1 VSSGLRILVVAPSWI
16 GDAILSQ
23 PLLALLKR
31 KEPDAS
37 IDVLAPAW
45 VLPIYRRMPEV
56 ASTLSSPFGHGD
68 LALGKRFRLGRELK
82 NQGYDQAYVLPNSF
96 KSALVPWFAGI
107 PQRIG
112 FVGEFRYGLL
122 TDARALNKKKFPLMV
137 ERFAH
142 LADAPDAT
150 PRHPLP
156 LPRLQVTDSERAGL
170 FSRLHLDPTRAPV
183 CLCPGAEYGPAKRWP
198 KEYFSELAT
207 LLAAEGHAV
216 WIIGSAKETALGD
229 AIQHASG
236 EAALNLC
243 GKTSLDDA
251 AILMSCAASVVANDS
266 GLMHLAAAFDRP
278 MIAIYGSSSPSFTPP
293 LSSRARILKLDLA
306 CSPCFE
312 RVCPLKHFDCMMK
325 LVPTRVFEEIRRL
338 SLS

>member
-1 VSSGLRILVVAPSWI
+1 MTKILVVAPSWI

-31 KEPDAS
+31 REPDAS
-37 IDVLAPAW
+37 IDILAPAW

-56 ASTLSSPFGHGD
+56 AATIASPFAHGD
-68 LALGKRFRLGRELK
+68 LALGRRYRLGRELK
-82 NQGYDQAYVLPNSF
+82 NRGYDQAYVLPNSF

-107 PQRIG
+107 PRRIG

-122 TDARALNKKKFPLMV
+122 SEPRALDKTRLPLMV
-137 ERFAH
+137 ERFAD
-142 LADAPDAT
+142 LAFAPDESREQA
-150 PRHPLP
+150 LP
-156 LPRLQVTDSERAGL
+156 SPRLQVAESERVAL
-170 FSRLHLDPTRAPV
+170 LARLRLDATRPCV

-207 LLAAEGHAV
+207 MLAAEGHAV
-216 WIIGSAKETALGD
+216 WVIGSAKETALGD
-229 AIQHASG
+229 AIQQASG
-236 EAALNLC
+236 GAALNLC
-243 GKTSLDDA
+243 GKTSLDEA
-251 AILMSCAASVVANDS
+251 AILLSTAETVVANDS
-266 GLMHLAAAFDRP
+266 GLMHLAAAVDRP
-278 MIAIYGSSSPSFTPP
+278 LIAIYGSSSPSFTPP
-293 LSSRARILKLDLA
+293 LSSRARILKLDLD

>member
-1 VSSGLRILVVAPSWI
+1 MTKILVVAPSWI

-31 KEPDAS
+31 QDPDAS

-56 ASTLSSPFGHGD
+56 AATLENPFSHGH
-68 LALGKRFRLGRELK
+68 LALGRRFRLGRELK

-96 KSALVPWFAGI
+96 KSALVPWFSGI
-107 PQRIG
+107 PRRIG
-112 FVGEFRYGLL
+112 FVGELRYGLL
-122 TDARALNKKKFPLMV
+122 TDSRALDKEKFPLMV

-142 LADAPDAT
+142 LADAPDAA
-150 PRHPLP
+150 PRQFLP
-156 LPRLQVTDSERAGL
+156 SPRLQVAESERAAL
-170 FSRLHLDPTRAPV
+170 ISRLQIDATRPSV

-198 KEYFSELAT
+198 KEYFAELAT
-207 LLAAEGHAV
+207 MLAAEGNAV
-216 WIIGSAKETALGD
+216 WIIGSAKETALGE
-229 AIQHASG
+229 AIEHASDG
-236 EAALNLC
+236 AALNLC

-251 AILMSCAASVVANDS
+251 AVLLSTAATVVANDS
-266 GLMHLAAAFDRP
+266 GLMHLAAAVDRP
-278 MIAIYGSSSPSFTPP
+278 LIAIYGSSSPSFTPP
-293 LSSRARILKLDLA
+293 LSSRARIMKLDLA

-325 LVPTRVFEEIRRL
+325 LVPTRVFEEMKRL